1 MSVDINKKWKKT
13 DKKKQNGKY
22 IEGLSKK
29 DEVRKREMLCW
40 LKQREKA
47 RNIKISRKQK

>member
-1 MSVDINKKWKKT
+1 MRKRLIKT
-13 DKKKQNGKY
+13 KQNGKY

-29 DEVRKREMLCW
+29 DGVRKREMVCW
-40 LKQREKA
+40 PKQREKA